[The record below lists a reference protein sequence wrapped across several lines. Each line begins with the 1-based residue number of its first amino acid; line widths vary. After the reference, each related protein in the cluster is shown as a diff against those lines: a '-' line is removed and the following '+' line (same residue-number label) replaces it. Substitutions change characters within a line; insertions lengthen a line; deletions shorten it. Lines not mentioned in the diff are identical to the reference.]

1 MTFGQYVMKMI
12 GHVSLHV
19 MIASIFV
26 ALMVLCCIAFV
37 LLVWRDDDIEISFF
51 VVGYIFCMI
60 GTGVAGWILPLH
72 VMQMVLSFEFLG
84 LFWLWACC

>member
-26 ALMVLCCIAFV
+26 ALMVLGCV
-37 LLVWRDDDIEISFF
+37 LCAALMVEGVDIETPFL
-51 VVGYIFCMI
+51 VVGYIVCMV

-72 VMQMVLSFEFLG
+72 VMEVVLSFEFLG